1 MEDIRDLLVD
11 VFVNLNRA
19 ETRYAVL
26 RNYEGLPS
34 RPGKDVDILV
44 DRDCL
49 QQIED
54 VLLRCFCKHHYF
66 AVKSRASAWA
76 FTLTGVPIDS
86 DERCTAPVAFHVVTH
101 ISVKTSAIERF
112 MTGVSKKIMFRHVH
126 TRYVHQDGVDI
137 SVLADRDEFLALY
150 IEFVKKRKQTY
161 LEKLSSK
168 VGADR
173 VREWIQGVLGQ
184 DDPSQA
190 LFGGQDTAK
199 IVDRLVRDLW
209 VEYSVS
215 EYVSTHLRVLMDL
228 LRGGSS
234 APPLVYLSGP
244 DGSGKTTLHR
254 RLLSLMEALGV
265 RCTSFKTV
273 HFAVAFCTGVL
284 GRARSAIVRGRYTS
298 PDMHARDADPPISRE
313 RDRDTKQLR
322 WRVRRHVGLLVA
334 LLDAVIIGRVVVG
347 IYRRLGYAVIVETSP
362 YDIFVK
368 RHRPVSRLLEAVF
381 TPLIPRPSIGFL
393 MEAEPVSI
401 VNRKPELTLSEIVD
415 YYNRLRTNIGKLLDS
430 GVYLTI
436 DTNGEPE
443 IAMNELLEK
452 LAAARFAYTLRR

>member
-1 MEDIRDLLVD
+1 VEDIRDLLVD

-54 VLLRCFCKHHYF
+54 ILFCCFRKHRYF
-66 AVKSRASAWA
+66 AVKSRATAST

-86 DERCTAPVAFHVVTH
+86 GPGNSAPVVFHVVTH
-101 ISVKTSAIERF
+101 ISVKTSAVERL
-112 MTGVSKKIMFRHVH
+112 MPGISKKIMFRHVH
-126 TRYVHQDGVDI
+126 TRLVHQGGVDI

-161 LEKLSSK
+161 LERLLSK
-168 VGADR
+168 AGADE
-173 VREWIQGVLGQ
+173 VREWVQRVLRD
-184 DDPSQA
+184 DDPVRA
-190 LFGGQDTAK
+190 LLGGQNAPK

-209 VEYSVS
+209 VRYSVS
-215 EYVSTHLRVLMDL
+215 EYVGIHLRVVMDL
-228 LRGGSS
+228 LRSRNS

-244 DGSGKTTLHR
+244 DGAGKTTLHR
-254 RLLSLMEALGV
+254 RLLSLMEVMGV
-265 RCTSFKTV
+265 RYVSFKTV

-284 GRARSAIVRGRYTS
+284 RRKVPSATMRRGHTS
-298 PDMHARDADPPISRE
+298 STMDPCDAGPAISPE
-313 RDRDTKQLR
+313 RDRDTGQPR
-322 WRVRRHVGLLVA
+322 WRIRRHIGLLVA
-334 LLDAVIIGRVVVG
+334 LLDAVIIGRLVVG
-347 IYRRLGYAVIVETSP
+347 TYRRLGYAVIVETSP

-368 RHRPVSRLLEAVF
+368 RHRPESPILEAVF

-393 MEAEPVSI
+393 I
-401 VNRKPELTLSEIVD
+401 
-415 YYNRLRTNIGKLLDS
+415 
-430 GVYLTI
+430 
-436 DTNGEPE
+436 
-443 IAMNELLEK
+443 
-452 LAAARFAYTLRR
+452 